1 MQEEGRRSRESL
13 IRFLVHLER
22 DRQVGAVHPVIEL
35 VMRAAVS
42 ELHLGLE
49 IMIMIHCL
57 SPDTVKPTAFY
68 PSPEIACV

>member
-1 MQEEGRRSRESL
+1 M
-13 IRFLVHLER
+13 RFLVHLQR
-22 DRQVGAVHPVIEL
+22 DRQVGAVYPVIEF

-42 ELHLGLE
+42 ELLSAIHRGLE